1 MTSSSLQGIS
11 NLIAPNSIFTNV
23 GGNLTQTTYVYLP
36 GQRPTSLPSRRVT
49 VSSDLLTSYAFL
61 ATETHVS
68 TPQSVNDAPVGR
80 LSAHFTGRERDL
92 ERLEEMLNRT
102 HNGIPSC
109 CAVHGMPGVG
119 KSQLS
124 LCYAV
129 KSFGAGRYIHI
140 FWTSAT
146 SVDKLTYGFSKILD
160 LVGHPDRYAQEE
172 STKLTAARL
181 WLEEC
186 AVNWLF
192 IIDNVETSTL
202 DFLRMHFPR
211 RNSQGNVL
219 FTTRTMAVAEALTII
234 TRTPNS
240 TLKLMT
246 PNLHDSINLLF
257 NDAGIR
263 SDTITPV
270 QLSHAEQLVESVGRL
285 PLAVTQAAC
294 FIKETTTTL
303 DDMVKLYKSD
313 KRRIKVRGL

>member
-1 MTSSSLQGIS
+1 
-11 NLIAPNSIFTNV
+11 
-23 GGNLTQTTYVYLP
+23 
-36 GQRPTSLPSRRVT
+36 
-49 VSSDLLTSYAFL
+49 
-61 ATETHVS
+61 
-68 TPQSVNDAPVGR
+68 
-80 LSAHFTGRERDL
+80 
-92 ERLEEMLNRT
+92 
-102 HNGIPSC
+102 
-109 CAVHGMPGVG
+109 MPGVG

-129 KSFGAGRYIHI
+129 KSFDAGRYTYI

-146 SVDKLTYGFSKILD
+146 SVDKLTYGFSKVLD
-160 LVGHPDRYAQEE
+160 IVGHPDRYAQEE
-172 STKLTAARL
+172 TAKLTAARL

-186 AVNWLF
+186 TVNWLF
-192 IIDNVETSTL
+192 IIDNVDNSTL
-202 DFLRMHFPR
+202 DFLRTHFPR

-219 FTTRTMAVAEALTII
+219 FTTRTVAVAEALTII

-270 QLSHAEQLVESVGRL
+270 QLSHAEQLVELVGRL

-313 KRRIKVRGL
+313 ERRIEVRGL